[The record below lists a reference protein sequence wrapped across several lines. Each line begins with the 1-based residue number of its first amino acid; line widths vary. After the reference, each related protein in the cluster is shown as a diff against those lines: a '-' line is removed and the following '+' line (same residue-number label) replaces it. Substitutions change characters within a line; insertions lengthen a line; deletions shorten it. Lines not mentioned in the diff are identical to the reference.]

1 MAADNGVT
9 LPLIEEEEP
18 IRQYGDIEASDRR
31 RRKDIDRQSAR
42 AVKGGATRG
51 RTLFLLPRT
60 VELPVSNHYR
70 QVSTRQ
76 VRHRLL
82 LSLNVQDIQLGLNTK
97 LKQCQMYDPFM
108 LCLDNSSVCGADVL
122 QLVDWSELVFF
133 QRIIIPENVR
143 KLL

>member
-70 QVSTRQ
+70 QKVSTRQ

-82 LSLNVQDIQLGLNTK
+82 LSLNVQDIQLGFEHEAKTV
-97 LKQCQMYDPFM
+97 
-108 LCLDNSSVCGADVL
+108 SSV
-122 QLVDWSELVFF
+122 
-133 QRIIIPENVR
+133 
-143 KLL
+143 

>member
-51 RTLFLLPRT
+51 RTLILLPRT
-60 VELPVSNHYR
+60 VKLPVSTHYR
-70 QVSTRQ
+70 QKVSTHQLRQ
-76 VRHRLL
+76 RLL
-82 LSLNVQDIQLGLNTK
+82 LSLNVQDIPAGIRNEAKTVSNL
-97 LKQCQMYDPFM
+97 
-108 LCLDNSSVCGADVL
+108 
-122 QLVDWSELVFF
+122 
-133 QRIIIPENVR
+133 
-143 KLL
+143 